1 MLLLSEVDRLSKEAQ
16 AALRRTMEKY
26 TATCRLILVATSLS
40 KVIEPVR
47 SRCLGVRVPAPSQ
60 PEVMRVLRDVAA
72 AEKVALPEQVAA
84 KLAAQ
89 SQRNLR
95 RALLMFETAAVTAGA
110 ALTAATPIPLMDWE
124 RYTQLLAGDIL
135 REQSPRALLA
145 CRARLYELL
154 VNCVPAD
161 TIMKRLA
168 AFLVA
173 VDAGAGAGAATPLSE
188 DARNEVVH
196 WAAFYEHR
204 LQLGNK
210 ELFHLEAFCAK
221 VMAVIRAGK

>member
-1 MLLLSEVDRLSKEAQ
+1 
-16 AALRRTMEKY
+16 MEKY

-72 AEKVALPEQVAA
+72 AEKVTLPEQVAA

-95 RALLMFETAAVTAGA
+95 RALLMLETAAVSAGGT
-110 ALTAATPIPLMDWE
+110 LTAATPIPLMDWE

-135 REQSPRALLA
+135 REQSPRSLLA

-168 AFLVA
+168 AFLVSPA
-173 VDAGAGAGAATPLSE
+173 EMGAGATTISE

-221 VMAVIRAGK
+221 VMAVIRAGTNAGGGSGSATATGAK